1 VAAPATGLPVREVAV
16 SHNHVTDPR
25 AGGTGAR
32 TAGPASTRSAS
43 SAASSSVPVPGETR
57 NVVLVGHSGAGK
69 TTLVEALLLHAEVV
83 NRKGSVTAGTTVSD
97 FDDIEHRMQRSVN
110 LAVTPLEADGVRVNL
125 IDTPGY
131 ADFVGDLRA
140 GLRAADAA
148 LFVVSAA
155 DSAEGVDGATQLLWD
170 ECASVGMPRAIVI
183 SRLDSPRADFPAAVA
198 ACQEA
203 FGAGVVPL
211 HLPLP
216 SGTEGSC
223 PAAIVSLLDPPAGP
237 AASQPSPPVTGED
250 DARSALIES
259 VIAESEDETLLDRYL
274 GGEQLDPIALRA
286 DLETAVA
293 RGSFH
298 PVLATCAQSGLGCAE
313 LLTLLVSAFPSPQ
326 EHPLPEV
333 TRPDGGSAPPVS
345 ADADGPLL
353 AEVVKTTTD
362 PYLGRVSI
370 VRVFSGTVHPE
381 QPVHVSGHGMAD
393 SGHPDHDIDER
404 IGTVASP
411 LGATLRSQP
420 EARAGDICALTKLAH
435 AQTGDTLSDRD
446 NPLLM
451 QAWQMPDPTLP
462 VAIVAHSKADEDK
475 LSTALARLVAE
486 DPSMRLEVNADTGQ
500 LVLWCMGEAQADV
513 LFDRLRHRFG
523 VAVDPAE
530 LRLPLRETF
539 VKPASGLGRTVKQ
552 SGGHGQ
558 YGVCQLEVEPL
569 PTGSGFEFVDRIV
582 GGVVPRQYIP
592 SVEKGVRQQ
601 MERGVAAGYPL
612 VDIRVTLV
620 DGKAHSVDSSDMAF
634 QQAAGL
640 ALKEAARAS
649 EVALLEPVLELTV
662 LVPDRLVGLVLSDLS
677 GRRGRVIG
685 TEPLGGGG
693 RTVVR
698 AEVPESEVLRY
709 AIDLRS
715 LTSGTGTFSR
725 RYLRHEPMPAARA
738 ATLTSAGATR

>member
-1 VAAPATGLPVREVAV
+1 M
-16 SHNHVTDPR
+16 SHDHVTDSR
-25 AGGTGAR
+25 AGGISAR
-32 TAGPASTRSAS
+32 AAGLTPMRSAS
-43 SAASSSVPVPGETR
+43 SAASSSVPVPAATR

-69 TTLVEALLLHAEVV
+69 TTLVEALLLQAGVV

-97 FDDIEHRMQRSVN
+97 GDGIEHRMQRSVN
-110 LAVTPLEADGVRVNL
+110 LAVTPLDADRVRVNL
-125 IDTPGY
+125 LDTPGY

-198 ACQEA
+198 ACQDA

-211 HLPLP
+211 HLPL
-216 SGTEGSC
+216 SAGAEGGC
-223 PAAIVSLLDPPAGP
+223 PPDIVSLLDPRDTAARQPAQ
-237 AASQPSPPVTGED
+237 ALADED
-250 DARSALIES
+250 EARSALIEG
-259 VIAESEDETLLDRYL
+259 VIAESEDETLLERYL
-274 GGEQLDPIALRA
+274 GGEQLDPVALRT

-333 TRPDGGSAPPVS
+333 TRPDGGTAPAVS
-345 ADADGPLL
+345 AEADGPLL

-370 VRVFSGTVHPE
+370 VRVFSGTVRAD

-404 IGTVASP
+404 VGTVASP
-411 LGATLRSQP
+411 LGAALRPQP

-435 AQTGDTLSDRD
+435 AETGDTLSDRD

-451 QAWQMPDPTLP
+451 RAWQMPDPTLP

-486 DPSMRLEVNADTGQ
+486 DPSMRLEVNAGTSQ
-500 LVLWCMGEAQADV
+500 LVLWCMGEAHADV
-513 LFDRLRHRFG
+513 LVDRLRNRFG
-523 VAVDPAE
+523 VAVDQAE

-539 VKPASGLGRTVKQ
+539 LRPSSGLGRNIKQ

-569 PTGSGFEFVDRIV
+569 PPGSGFEFVDRIV
-582 GGVVPRQYIP
+582 GGVVPRQFIP

-601 MERGVAAGYPL
+601 MERGVVAGYPL

-640 ALKEAARAS
+640 ALQEAARGA
-649 EVALLEPVLELTV
+649 EVALLEPVLALTV
-662 LVPDRLVGLVLSDLS
+662 LVPDRLVGAVLSDLS
-677 GRRGRVIG
+677 GRRGRVVG

-698 AEVPESEVLRY
+698 AEVPESEVVRY

-738 ATLTSAGATR
+738 ATLTGAGAATS

>member
-1 VAAPATGLPVREVAV
+1 V
-16 SHNHVTDPR
+16 SHDHVTDSR
-25 AGGTGAR
+25 AGGISAR
-32 TAGPASTRSAS
+32 AAGLTPMRSAS
-43 SAASSSVPVPGETR
+43 SAASSSVPVPAATR

-69 TTLVEALLLHAEVV
+69 TTLVEALLLQAGVV
-83 NRKGSVTAGTTVSD
+83 NRKGSVTADTTVSD
-97 FDDIEHRMQRSVN
+97 GDGIEHRMQRSVN
-110 LAVTPLEADGVRVNL
+110 LAVTPLDADRVRVNL
-125 IDTPGY
+125 LDTPGY

-198 ACQEA
+198 ACQDA

-211 HLPLP
+211 HLPL
-216 SGTEGSC
+216 SAGAEGGC
-223 PAAIVSLLDPPAGP
+223 PPDIVSLLDPRDTAARQPAQ
-237 AASQPSPPVTGED
+237 ALADED
-250 DARSALIES
+250 EARSALIEG
-259 VIAESEDETLLDRYL
+259 VIAESEDETLLERYL
-274 GGEQLDPIALRA
+274 GGEQLDPVALRT

-333 TRPDGGSAPPVS
+333 TRPDGGPAPAVS
-345 ADADGPLL
+345 AEADGPTL

-370 VRVFSGTVHPE
+370 VRVFSGTVRAD

-393 SGHPDHDIDER
+393 SGHPDHDTDER
-404 IGTVASP
+404 VGTVASP
-411 LGATLRSQP
+411 LGAALRPQP

-435 AQTGDTLSDRD
+435 AETGDTLSDRD

-451 QAWQMPDPTLP
+451 RAWQMPDPTLP

-486 DPSMRLEVNADTGQ
+486 DPSMRLEVNAGTSQ
-500 LVLWCMGEAQADV
+500 LVLWCMGEAHADV
-513 LFDRLRHRFG
+513 LVDRLRNRFG
-523 VAVDPAE
+523 VAVDQAE

-539 VKPASGLGRTVKQ
+539 LRPSSGLGRNIKQ

-569 PTGSGFEFVDRIV
+569 PPGSGFEFVDRIV
-582 GGVVPRQYIP
+582 GGVVPRQFIP

-601 MERGVAAGYPL
+601 MERGVVAGYPL

-620 DGKAHSVDSSDMAF
+620 GGKAHSVDSSDMAF

-640 ALKEAARAS
+640 ALKEAARGA
-649 EVALLEPVLELTV
+649 EVALLEPVLALTV
-662 LVPDRLVGLVLSDLS
+662 LVPDRLVGAVLSDLS
-677 GRRGRVIG
+677 GRRGRVVG

-698 AEVPESEVLRY
+698 AGVPESEVVRY

-738 ATLTSAGATR
+738 ATLTGAGAATS